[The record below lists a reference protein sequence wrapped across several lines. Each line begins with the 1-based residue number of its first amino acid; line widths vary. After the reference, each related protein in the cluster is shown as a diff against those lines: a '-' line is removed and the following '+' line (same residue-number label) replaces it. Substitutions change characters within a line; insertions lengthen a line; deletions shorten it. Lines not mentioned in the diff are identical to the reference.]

1 MKLLVMTGAL
11 GTILLRSPKG
21 IQALYSPSRAQV
33 QGPQLG

>member
-1 MKLLVMTGAL
+1 MKLLVMTGPL
-11 GTILLRSPKG
+11 GAIVLRGPKG